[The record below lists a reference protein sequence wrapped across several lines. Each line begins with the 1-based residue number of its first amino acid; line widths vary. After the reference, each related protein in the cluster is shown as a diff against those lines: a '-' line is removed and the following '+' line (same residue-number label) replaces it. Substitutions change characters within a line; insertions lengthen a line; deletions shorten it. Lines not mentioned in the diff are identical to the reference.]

1 MEVYIDNFR
10 SGKSHKKCN
19 PYSECKCSESVNFP
33 LSCFQISG
41 HFFLKKILLLKILI
55 NVTLEHKSSHK

>member
-1 MEVYIDNFR
+1 MEVYIDNSR

-19 PYSECKCSESVNFP
+19 PYSECKCSESVNFL

-41 HFFLKKILLLKILI
+41 NFCLFKNTFIKDFNKCDPGAQ
-55 NVTLEHKSSHK
+55 KQS